1 MERDQ
6 LKAFPNLYLLRILLG
21 PTFIKNKLILL
32 PLTEYVMFDGETVD
46 KFWNLTLLVFEGH
59 NIDED
64 CVGVA
69 SVVLAVLVISDRV
82 FFSVSVLE
90 VFFLCGVAVV
100 SRWIDVVVSDIFTPP
115 FGLIV
120 SRTSSEFLI
129 LVGMSTVLDD
139 FGA

>member
-6 LKAFPNLYLLRILLG
+6 LKAFPNLYLLRVLLRS
-21 PTFIKNKLILL
+21 TFIKIKLILL
-32 PLTEYVMFDGETVD
+32 PLTEYVMLDGETVE
-46 KFWNLTLLVFEGH
+46 FWNLTLLVLEGH
-59 NIDED
+59 DIDED

>member
-6 LKAFPNLYLLRILLG
+6 LKAFPNLYLLRILLR

-32 PLTEYVMFDGETVD
+32 PLTEYVMLDGETVE
-46 KFWNLTLLVFEGH
+46 FWNLTLLVLEGH
-59 NIDED
+59 DIDED

-115 FGLIV
+115 FGLV

-129 LVGMSTVLDD
+129 LVGMSTLLDD

>member
-6 LKAFPNLYLLRILLG
+6 LKAFPNLYLLRVLLRS
-21 PTFIKNKLILL
+21 TFIKIKLILL
-32 PLTEYVMFDGETVD
+32 PLTEYVMLDGETVE
-46 KFWNLTLLVFEGH
+46 FRNLTLLVLEGH
-59 NIDED
+59 DIDED

-100 SRWIDVVVSDIFTPP
+100 SR
-115 FGLIV
+115 
-120 SRTSSEFLI
+120 
-129 LVGMSTVLDD
+129 
-139 FGA
+139 

>member
-6 LKAFPNLYLLRILLG
+6 LKAFPNLYLLRVLLRS
-21 PTFIKNKLILL
+21 TFIKIKLILL
-32 PLTEYVMFDGETVD
+32 PLTEYVMLDGETVE
-46 KFWNLTLLVFEGH
+46 FWNLTLLVLEGH
-59 NIDED
+59 DIDED

-115 FGLIV
+115 FGLV

>member
-6 LKAFPNLYLLRILLG
+6 LKAFPNLYLLRILLRS
-21 PTFIKNKLILL
+21 TFIKIKLILL
-32 PLTEYVMFDGETVD
+32 PLTEYVMLDGETVE
-46 KFWNLTLLVFEGH
+46 FWNLTLLVLEGH
-59 NIDED
+59 DIDED

>member
-6 LKAFPNLYLLRILLG
+6 LKAFPNLYLLRVLLRS
-21 PTFIKNKLILL
+21 TFIKIKLILL
-32 PLTEYVMFDGETVD
+32 PLTEYVMLDGETVE
-46 KFWNLTLLVFEGH
+46 FWNLTLLVLEGH
-59 NIDED
+59 DIDED

-69 SVVLAVLVISDRV
+69 SVVLAVLVISDWV

-115 FGLIV
+115 FGLV

-129 LVGMSTVLDD
+129 LVGMSTLLDD

>member
-1 MERDQ
+1 MEIDQ
-6 LKAFPNLYLLRILLG
+6 LKAFPNLYLLRILLR

-69 SVVLAVLVISDRV
+69 SVVLAVLVISDWV
-82 FFSVSVLE
+82 FFSVSVLDE
-90 VFFLCGVAVV
+90 FFLCSLAVV
-100 SRWIDVVVSDIFTPP
+100 LRWVDVVVGDISTPP
-115 FGLIV
+115 FGLV